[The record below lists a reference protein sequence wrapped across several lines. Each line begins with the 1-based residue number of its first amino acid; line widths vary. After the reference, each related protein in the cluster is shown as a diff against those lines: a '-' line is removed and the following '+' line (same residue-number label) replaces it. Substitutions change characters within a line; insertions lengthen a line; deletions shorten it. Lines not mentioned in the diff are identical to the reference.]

1 MKNDLTPK
9 VVADI
14 LRRMPERASGTQIV
28 ELFANILN
36 TYNLNDE
43 WFMIVMAT
51 TVMLDEIESAE
62 EEYKQSTK
70 H

>member
-1 MKNDLTPK
+1 MKDDLTTE

-14 LRRMPERASGTQIV
+14 LRRMPERATGAQIV

>member
-1 MKNDLTPK
+1 MKDDLTTE

-14 LRRMPERASGTQIV
+14 LRCMPERATGAQIV